1 MADNVS
7 ILDGNSSLVSVAADD
22 ISGHFFQRVKLDV
35 GADGASVPWAGE
47 VASLFERVT
56 PVRKSVDFTASQ
68 TAQTIWTP
76 QTDKKFAALVWIV
89 SFSAAGALT
98 VFDGTD
104 DLTGRLFKLHGAANG
119 GMAVPFAL
127 PALAAAQNNVMK
139 YTTGSG
145 AAGSLT
151 VYGYEVA

>member
-1 MADNVS
+1 MADNVY
-7 ILDGNSSLVSVAADD
+7 ILDGNGDLAQVAADD
-22 ISGHFFQRVKLDV
+22 VGGVIFQRMKLDV
-35 GADGASVPWAGE
+35 GADGASTPWAGE

-56 PVRKSVDFTASQ
+56 PIRKSVDFTATQ

-76 QTDKKFAALVWIV
+76 ATGKKFAALVWIV

-104 DLTGRLFKLHGAANG
+104 DLTGRLFKLYGAANG
-119 GMAVPFAL
+119 GMAAPFTL
-127 PALAAAQNNVMK
+127 PALSSAQDNALK
-139 YTTGSG
+139 YTTGAG